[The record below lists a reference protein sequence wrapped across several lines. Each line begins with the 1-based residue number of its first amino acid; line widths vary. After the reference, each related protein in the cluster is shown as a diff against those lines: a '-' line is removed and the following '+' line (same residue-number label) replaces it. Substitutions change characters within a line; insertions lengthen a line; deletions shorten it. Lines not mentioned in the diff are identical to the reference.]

1 MKTYDKY
8 KPSGIDWIGD
18 IPEHWKVK
26 KLKFSDE
33 VIMGQSPNSSDYNYV
48 EVGFPFIQGNAEFTD
63 TSPEPKLWCESASK
77 FALLDDILLSVRAP
91 VGAVNLAN
99 QKIGIGRGLCALRV
113 NEHNNKFL
121 YYFVIFLHDELNS
134 IGTGSTYLA
143 VTTENVKNTFALL
156 PPIIEQTAIAE
167 FLDEKTAQIDKL
179 IANKLRLIELLKEE
193 RTAIIN
199 QAVTRGINPHAK
211 LKPSGIAWLG
221 DIPEHWE
228 VKKLKYLVSKVGSGI
243 TPSGGAS
250 VYQQEGIPLLRSQN
264 IHSDKLA
271 LDDVA
276 YITKEIDESMSNS
289 RINEDDVLLNI
300 TGASIGRCYFVPKG
314 FGRGNVNQ
322 HVCIIRPIQ
331 SAVKTEYLHAVLVSG
346 YGQNLIDMCQT
357 GANREGLNFQQIRG
371 FDIPICDT
379 DEQKQI
385 VEFIEA
391 KTQKIDA
398 TIEKI
403 ELEIKLL
410 NEYRTALISEV
421 VTGKIKMV

>member
-8 KPSGIDWIGD
+8 KPSGVDWIGD
-18 IPEHWKVK
+18 IPELWKLK
-26 KLKFSDE
+26 KLKYLIETVDKTVSKTSFL
-33 VIMGQSPNSSDYNYV
+33 IAV
-48 EVGFPFIQGNAEFTD
+48 ENI
-63 TSPEPKLWCESASK
+63 ESK
-77 FALLDDILLSVRAP
+77 TGKI
-91 VGAVNLAN
+91 VNLDTDKTYQGVIN
-99 QKIGIGRGLCALRV
+99 EFQKGDVLFNKLRPYLTKV
-113 NEHNNKFL
+113 YFAEQDGGFVGELLNFRASEELHNKFL
-121 YYFVIFLHDELNS
+121 FYRVFSANFIDIVDS
-134 IGTGSTYLA
+134 STTGTKMPRASW
-143 VTTENVKNTFALL
+143 EDFIRHLL
-156 PPIIEQTAIAE
+156 IAFPTIPEQTAIAE

-199 QAVTRGINPHAK
+199 QAVTRGINPNAK

-228 VKKLKYLVSKVGSGI
+228 VKKLKYLVSKVGSGV

-264 IHSDKLA
+264 IHSDRLA

-276 YITKEIDESMSNS
+276 YISEEIDESMSNS

-314 FGRGNVNQ
+314 FGCGNVNQ

-331 SAVKTEYLHAVLVSG
+331 SAVKTEFLHAVLVSG

-357 GANREGLNFQQIRG
+357 GANREGLNFQQIRS
-371 FDIPICDT
+371 FDIPICDIN
-379 DEQKQI
+379 EQKQI
-385 VEFIEA
+385 VEFIETA
-391 KTQKIDA
+391 TGKIDA

-403 ELEIKLL
+403 EKEIGFMR
-410 NEYRTALISEV
+410 EYRTALISEV
-421 VTGKIKMV
+421 VTGKIKVV